1 MITLTIII
9 LSIILFLPITALTIS
24 YICFRI
30 AFYVSRRNDD
40 SGLTLPP
47 DEVYEPYRKQ
57 VEKWMEETKGT
68 EKETVSITSFDG
80 LKLYGKY
87 YECIPGA
94 PIELM
99 MHGYRG
105 RAERDLSGGV
115 QRCFKLGRN
124 ALIIDQRACG
134 KSEGNVI
141 TFGINEYR
149 DCLSW
154 IDFIIKHFGED
165 TKIILCGISMGAST
179 VLIASQQKLPKNVVG
194 VLADCGYTSAKDIIK
209 KTIKEMKLPPNLSY
223 PFVKLGGLLFG
234 HFNIDEVSSKE
245 AVKKA
250 TIPIIFIHG
259 DNDDFVPCY
268 MSKENFEAC
277 TSAKQLLIV
286 KGAAH
291 GLSYPASPHEYLNAL
306 ADFFSKNGLP
316 TTVIK

>member
-1 MITLTIII
+1 MIYII
-9 LSIILFLPITALTIS
+9 LGVISFLIITIFIIS
-24 YICFRI
+24 YICFRM
-30 AFYVSRRNDD
+30 AFFTTRKDD
-40 SGLTLPP
+40 AKGLTLPHS
-47 DEVYEPYRKQ
+47 DLYGPYRETVKN
-57 VEKWMEETKGT
+57 WMEETKGT
-68 EKETVSITSFDG
+68 EKETVSIISFDG

-179 VLIASQQKLPKNVVG
+179 VLIASQQNLPKNVVG
-194 VLADCGYTSAKDIIK
+194 VLADCGYTSAKAIIK
-209 KTIKEMKLPPNLSY
+209 KTVKEMKLPPNISY

-234 HFNIDEVSSKE
+234 HFNIDEVSSIN
-245 AVKKA
+245 AVKNA

-259 DNDDFVPCY
+259 EEDDFVPCS

-277 TSAKQLLIV
+277 TSEKELLIV

-291 GLSYPASPHEYLNAL
+291 GLSYPAAPDEYLKTVAN
-306 ADFFSKNGLP
+306 FFDKNGLP

>member
-1 MITLTIII
+1 MIYILLGIISFLIITILI
-9 LSIILFLPITALTIS
+9 IS
-24 YICFRI
+24 YVCFRM
-30 AFYVSRRNDD
+30 AFFTTRKDD
-40 SGLTLPP
+40 AKGLTLPHS
-47 DEVYEPYRKQ
+47 DLYGPYRET
-57 VEKWMEETKGT
+57 VENWMEETKGT

-141 TFGINEYR
+141 TFGVNEYR

-154 IDFIIKHFGED
+154 IDFIIRHFGED

-194 VLADCGYTSAKDIIK
+194 VLADCGYTSAKAIIK
-209 KTIKEMKLPPNLSY
+209 KTIKEMKLPPNISY
-223 PFVKLGGLLFG
+223 PFVKLGGILFG
-234 HFNIDEVSSKE
+234 HFNIDEVSSIK
-245 AVKKA
+245 AVKNA

-259 DNDDFVPCY
+259 EDDDFVPCY

-277 TSAKQLLIV
+277 TSKKELLIV

-291 GLSYPASPHEYLNAL
+291 GLSYPASPDEYLKTVAN
-306 ADFFSKNGLP
+306 FFNKNGLP

>member
-1 MITLTIII
+1 M
-9 LSIILFLPITALTIS
+9 
-24 YICFRI
+24 
-30 AFYVSRRNDD
+30 AFFTTRKDD
-40 SGLTLPP
+40 SKGLTLPHS
-47 DEVYEPYRKQ
+47 DLYGPYRET
-57 VEKWMEETKGT
+57 VENWMEETKGT

-141 TFGINEYR
+141 TFGVNEYR

-154 IDFIIKHFGED
+154 IDFIIRHFGED

-209 KTIKEMKLPPNLSY
+209 KTFK
-223 PFVKLGGLLFG
+223 
-234 HFNIDEVSSKE
+234 
-245 AVKKA
+245 
-250 TIPIIFIHG
+250 
-259 DNDDFVPCY
+259 
-268 MSKENFEAC
+268 
-277 TSAKQLLIV
+277 
-286 KGAAH
+286 
-291 GLSYPASPHEYLNAL
+291 
-306 ADFFSKNGLP
+306 
-316 TTVIK
+316 